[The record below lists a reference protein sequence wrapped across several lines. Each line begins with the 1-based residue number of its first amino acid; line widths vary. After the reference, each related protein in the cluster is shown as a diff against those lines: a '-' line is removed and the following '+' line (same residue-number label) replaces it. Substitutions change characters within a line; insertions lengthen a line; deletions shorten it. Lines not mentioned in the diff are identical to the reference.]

1 MKNNRT
7 AILLIFVALAVTLA
21 IISTSAFIFGMS
33 TAAASPS
40 TTSSG
45 TNGYYPNGMMSNM
58 MGGGWSQSS
67 TSQTPTATQNTILPL
82 IGFVA
87 LVGAAL
93 TGAGGA
99 VYYFKVPK
107 IMMATPIAESAVS
120 KLSQNAVTPYESV
133 YKTLTAE
140 ERKVLEILVAH
151 DGKYLQKYVRA
162 ETGLSRLKTHRIVS
176 RLSERGIITV
186 EKSGNTNEIHIS
198 NWLNEKPFSKI
209 SPKEKVEQEIVVEA

>member
-7 AILLIFVALAVTLA
+7 SILLIFVVLVVTLA
-21 IISTSAFIFGMS
+21 IISTSAFIYGIS

-40 TTSSG
+40 TTASE
-45 TNGYYPNGMMSNM
+45 TNGWSGMMSNM
-58 MGGGWSQSS
+58 MGGSWSQSS
-67 TSQTPTATQNTILPL
+67 TRQTPTTTQNTILPL
-82 IGFVA
+82 IGFA
-87 LVGAAL
+87 GLVGASL
-93 TGAGGA
+93 TGTGGA

-107 IMMATPIAESAVS
+107 ITMATHIAENTVN
-120 KLSQNAVTPYESV
+120 KIPQNVVTPYESV
-133 YKTLTAE
+133 SKTLTTE
-140 ERKVLEILVAH
+140 ERKVLEILTTH

-176 RLSERGIITV
+176 RLAERGIITL

-209 SPKEKVEQEIVVEA
+209 SPKEKVEQEIVVDA